1 MSVRCPDCGTTVEV
15 RGAGVCP
22 ICGASIRA
30 SVAPRGGDELE
41 LDEADVVQELD
52 VLEEA
57 PDPESEAGVWSDGRY
72 LIMWKDAEL
81 PDVCVKSNQ
90 PANGGR
96 LKRNLSWHH
105 PAVYL
110 ALLANLIIY
119 VILALVLRKTAVIE
133 IGLSEEWFARRRR
146 AIAIGWLSVVSGIGA
161 MIAGIA
167 LVDRHDEFG
176 WMILGGLLV
185 TLFGAIYGLL
195 KARMVAPIR
204 ITDEYVC
211 LKGVHS
217 DYLDALPQYTGPRF

>member
-1 MSVRCPDCGTTVEV
+1 MSVQCPDCGTTVEV

-30 SVAPRGGDELE
+30 SAAPRGGDELE
-41 LDEADVVQELD
+41 LDEADILQELD

-57 PDPESEAGVWSDGRY
+57 PESEAGVWSDGRY

-96 LKRNLSWHH
+96 LRRSLSWHH

-110 ALLANLIIY
+110 AIFAGLLIY
-119 VILALVLRKTAVIE
+119 VILALVLRKTATIH
-133 IGLSEEWFARRRR
+133 IGLSDEWFRRRRR
-146 AIAIGWLSVVSGIGA
+146 AIAIGWITGLTGIG
-161 MIAGIA
+161 MMFGGIA
-167 LVDRHDEFG
+167 LLDRHDAA
-176 WMILGGLLV
+176 GLLV
-185 TLFGAIYGLL
+185 PAGLVVALFGAIFGLMQ
-195 KARMVAPIR
+195 ARMVAPIR
-204 ITDEYVC
+204 ITDEYVW
-211 LKGVHS
+211 LKGVHH